1 MNTDKTTTLKN
12 LITADLPGLNVT
24 DLSDLYAYEQKLLNG
39 NSLLNIRDINTDT
52 LVKNFIDQHQLNSAA
67 STIYNYTMILQDYLN
82 FANGMLDNES
92 LMSYLHS
99 KVWGDNTKR
108 RNYVLLR
115 RFLYYLFT
123 CKYTETDL
131 STHIKIPVK
140 VKGRSFCPMSTQVRH
155 FIDSIKITFID
166 EDEIL
171 KYETLFKLYIKTS
184 SRRNELLNLNVE
196 DIDFETG
203 PIIIRKTKNKDTK
216 IINMDDNL
224 KQIIMCYL
232 SHFKYQSGPLFRGTQ
247 GNRLCKQ
254 SLMNAFNKIKFRA
267 ELPKE
272 FKIYSFR
279 RFFINELRKN
289 NIDLATIQK
298 LAGHRDIRTT
308 EIYCNV
314 SDEEKVKAIESI
326 RV

>member
-1 MNTDKTTTLKN
+1 MTDKTTTLIN
-12 LITADLPGLNVT
+12 LITEDLTGLN
-24 DLSDLYAYEQKLLNG
+24 DAALAELYSIEQRLLNG
-39 NSLLNIRDINTDT
+39 TTINNIRDINPDT
-52 LVKNFIDQHQLNSAA
+52 LIKNFIDQHQLNSAA
-67 STIYNYTMILQDYLN
+67 STIYNYTKILQDYLN
-82 FANGMLDNES
+82 YARGVMDNES
-92 LMSYLHS
+92 LMAYLHS

-108 RNYVLLR
+108 RNYVLLK
-115 RFLYYLFT
+115 RFLYHLFT

-131 STHIKIPVK
+131 STHITIPPK
-140 VKGRSFCPMSTQVRH
+140 VKGRSFCPMSVQVKQ
-155 FIDSIKITFID
+155 FIDSIKFTFIG

-171 KYETLFKLYIKTS
+171 KYETLFKLYIKTG

-203 PIIIRKTKNKDTK
+203 RIIIRKTKNKDVK

-224 KQIIMCYL
+224 RQIIKCHL
-232 SHFKYQSGPLFRGTQ
+232 RHFKYQSGPLFRGSQ

-254 SLMNAFNKIKFRA
+254 SLMNAFNRIKARA
-267 ELPKE
+267 GLSKE
-272 FKIYSFR
+272 FKIHSLR

-289 NIDLATIQK
+289 HVDLATIQK

-314 SDEEKVKAIESI
+314 SDEKKVRAIESI

>member
-1 MNTDKTTTLKN
+1 MIDKTTTLIN
-12 LITADLPGLNVT
+12 LITTDLPGLNDT
-24 DLSDLYAYEQKLLNG
+24 ALTELYSIEQKFLNG
-39 NSLLNIRDINTDT
+39 NALNNIRDINTDT
-52 LVKNFIDQHQLNSAA
+52 IIKNFINEHQLNSAA
-67 STIYNYTMILQDYLN
+67 STIYNYKKILQDYLN
-82 FANGMLDNES
+82 HARGVLDNES
-92 LMSYLHS
+92 LMAYLHS

-108 RNYVLLR
+108 RNYVLLK

-123 CKYTETDL
+123 QKYTELDL
-131 STHIKIPVK
+131 SQHIKIPPK
-140 VKGRSFCPMSTQVRH
+140 VKGSNFCPMSTQVKQLL
-155 FIDSIKITFID
+155 DSIKFTFTD
-166 EDEIL
+166 KNEIL
-171 KYETLFKLYIKTS
+171 KYEILFKLYIKTG

-203 PIIIRKTKNKDTK
+203 RIIILKTKNKDVK

-224 KQIIMCYL
+224 KQILTGYL
-232 SHFKYQSGPLFRGTQ
+232 NHFKYKSGPLFRGSQ

-254 SLMNAFNKIKFRA
+254 SLMNSFYKIKTRA

-272 FKIYSFR
+272 FKIHSFR

-314 SDEEKVKAIESI
+314 SEEEKIKAIESI
-326 RV
+326 KV